1 MPNPATPLEVKR
13 RTGNPGRRPLPDI
26 EKTVTLTAGYREPH
40 QPLQWAGKM
49 LWDRVFNMGKTWI
62 AESDVEALMIVCKQ
76 LDRLTTLETLW
87 QDDQKDFHLARQILD
102 TEKQIMS
109 GLGQLGLTVDSRTRL
124 GLAEIKAESMFQKL
138 MSERA

>member
-1 MPNPATPLEVKR
+1 MPNPATPLELKR
-13 RTGNPGRRPLPDI
+13 LTGNPGRRPLPSPDSTI
-26 EKTVTLTAGYREPH
+26 ALIGGYREPH
-40 QPLQWAGKM
+40 QPLEWAGKM
-49 LWDRVFNMGKTWI
+49 LWDRVFNMGKMWI
-62 AESDVEALMIVCKQ
+62 AESDIEALMIVCKQ
-76 LDRLTTLETLW
+76 LDRLTELEALW
-87 QDDQKDFHLARQILD
+87 QEDKKDFHVSRQILD